1 MMLDNFKTFATLG
14 LQHITDPKG
23 FDHILFIITI
33 CAIYSWQNWKEL
45 LKLVTA
51 FTIGHSVTL
60 ALAATK
66 VLVPNYTLIELLIP
80 VTILF
85 SSIHNLYFKL
95 NTNKFWLKY
104 IIITCFGFI
113 HGLGFSNFFTA
124 MMGDTQSI
132 VQPLF
137 AFNIGLEI
145 GQLFIVLFFMGIY
158 FGVEKLLKIQ
168 KRDWTIFVSGAGFGL
183 SLVMILERM

>member
-1 MMLDNFKTFATLG
+1 MLNNFITFATLG

-66 VLVPNYTLIELLIP
+66 IVVPNYGLIEMLIP
-80 VTILF
+80 VTILL
-85 SSIHNLYFKL
+85 SSIHNILFRL
-95 NTNKFWLKY
+95 NTNSFWFKY
-104 IIITCFGFI
+104 VIITCFGFI

-124 MMGDTQSI
+124 LMGDSQSI
-132 VQPLF
+132 VQPLL
-137 AFNIGLEI
+137 AFNVGLEL
-145 GQLFIVLFFMGIY
+145 GQLSIVLVFIGIY
-158 FGVEKLLKIQ
+158 YLIDKWLKIQ
-168 KRDWTIFVSGAGFGL
+168 KREWTIFVSGASFGL
-183 SLVMILERM
+183 SLVMILERI

>member
-1 MMLDNFKTFATLG
+1 MQMG

-33 CAIYSWQNWKEL
+33 CAVYSWHNWKSL
-45 LKLVTA
+45 IKLVTA

-66 VLVPNYTLIELLIP
+66 VVVPNYQLIEFLIP

-85 SSIHNLYFKL
+85 SALHNIYKIENNHNFVY
-95 NTNKFWLKY
+95 KY
-104 IIITCFGFI
+104 LTVTVFGFV

-132 VQPLF
+132 VQPLL
-137 AFNIGLEI
+137 AFNIGLEL
-145 GQLFIVLFFMGIY
+145 GQLSIVLVFMGLYLLIDK
-158 FGVEKLLKIQ
+158 FLKIQ
-168 KRDWTIFVSGAGFGL
+168 KRDWTIFVSGASFGL